1 MNYQI
6 ANALTNDV
14 LSLRILPT
22 EQCNFRCTYCYES
35 FKLGKMS
42 EDTVN
47 AIVKLVTKRAPTLK
61 RLNIGWFGGEP
72 LLAKDIVLYLSKQF
86 QELSNKYGFEYFGSI
101 TTNGYFL
108 NKKLF
113 QELVELGIHSYQIS
127 LDGSKEIHNKTRVLM
142 NKEGTFDKI
151 WKNLLDMRMI
161 DSDFNVTIRVH
172 YYAENLKNIQD
183 FSHTLN
189 KNFKNDKRFFI
200 YYRQISNLSNCEI
213 DSLTLYENEEEIK
226 KIQQELNTRS
236 TDIET
241 KSGEEAIC
249 YASEVNAYI
258 IRSNASISKCTVC
271 LDEEINIIGK
281 LNDNGELELNQ
292 DKARLWSI
300 GLETEDADHL
310 ACPYYRLI
318 KPEIVDKVKEL
329 V

>member
-1 MNYQI
+1 MNSEI
-6 ANALTNDV
+6 ANSLTNDI
-14 LSLRILPT
+14 LSLCILPT

-61 RLNIGWFGGEP
+61 KLKIEWFGGEP

-86 QELSNKYGFEYFGSI
+86 QELSNKYEFEYFGSM

-151 WKNLLDMRMI
+151 WKNLLEI
-161 DSDFNVTIRVH
+161 KEFKSDFNLTVRVH
-172 YYAENLKNIQD
+172 YFQENLQEIKD
-183 FSHTLN
+183 FAHTLN
-189 KNFKNDKRFFI
+189 KTFQEDERFTIF
-200 YYRQISNLSNCEI
+200 YRNISNLSDC
-213 DSLTLYENEEEIK
+213 SVENISIYNPNEVK
-226 KIQQELNTRS
+226 VIQKELNKLS
-236 TDIET
+236 TDVQTKNIEDNY
-241 KSGEEAIC
+241 IC
-249 YASEVNAYI
+249 YASKANFYV